1 MFVLSSVAEFLG
13 VNCYAVAREGASECV
28 LFDAGLNGAPELH
41 ELLKEEGLTPAAL
54 VLTHGH
60 PDHILGIPHFYEEF
74 GALPTYLHADDMYRV
89 ERPAETMNPQFKAML
104 APLVAQWK
112 VPQVQRFSDGD
123 VVQLAGLDIRIVHTP
138 GHTEGSCVFEVTES
152 DAQSDVQ
159 ANAAESLLFTGDVL
173 FAGSIGRVDLP
184 GGDPEAMQRSL
195 EIVKGLADQPVY
207 PGHGPATRLDHEK
220 RVNPFL

>member
-41 ELLKEEGLTPAAL
+41 ELLKEEGLTPVAL

-60 PDHILGIPHFYEEF
+60 PDHILGLPHFYEEF
-74 GALPTYLHADDMYRV
+74 GVLPTYLHTDDVYRV
-89 ERPAETMNPQFKAML
+89 ERPADTMNPQFKAML
-104 APLVAQWK
+104 APLVAQWE
-112 VPQVQRFSDGD
+112 VPQVQRYEDGD
-123 VVQLAGLDIRIVHTP
+123 VLQLAGLDIRIVHTP
-138 GHTEGSCVFEVTES
+138 GHTEGSCVFEVTEGS
-152 DAQSDVQ
+152 
-159 ANAAESLLFTGDVL
+159 ESLLFTGDVL

-195 EIVKGLADQPVY
+195 EIVKGLANQPVY

>member
-41 ELLKEEGLTPAAL
+41 ELLKEEGLTPVAL

-60 PDHILGIPHFYEEF
+60 PDHILGLPHFYEEF
-74 GALPTYLHADDMYRV
+74 GLLPTYLHTDDVYRV
-89 ERPAETMNPQFKAML
+89 ERPADTMNPQFKAML
-104 APLVAQWK
+104 APLVAQWE
-112 VPQVQRFSDGD
+112 VPQVQRYEDGD
-123 VVQLAGLDIRIVHTP
+123 VLQLAGLDIRIVHTP
-138 GHTEGSCVFEVTES
+138 GHTEGSCVFEVTEVS
-152 DAQSDVQ
+152 
-159 ANAAESLLFTGDVL
+159 ESLLFTGDVL

-195 EIVKGLADQPVY
+195 EIVKGLANQPVY

>member
-1 MFVLSSVAEFLG
+1 MVVLSSVAEFLG
-13 VNCYAVAREGASECV
+13 VNCYAVAREDASECV

-41 ELLKEEGLTPAAL
+41 ELLKEEGLTPVAL

-60 PDHILGIPHFYEEF
+60 PDHILGLPHFYEEF
-74 GALPTYLHADDMYRV
+74 GVLPTYLHSDDVYRV
-89 ERPAETMNPQFKAML
+89 ERPADTMNPQFKAML
-104 APLVAQWK
+104 APLVAQWE
-112 VPQVQRFSDGD
+112 VPQVQRYEDGD
-123 VVQLAGLDIRIVHTP
+123 VLQLAGLDIRIVHTP
-138 GHTEGSCVFEVTES
+138 GHTEGSCVFEVTEGS
-152 DAQSDVQ
+152 
-159 ANAAESLLFTGDVL
+159 ESLLFTGDVL

-195 EIVKGLADQPVY
+195 EIVKGLANQPVY

>member
-60 PDHILGIPHFYEEF
+60 PDHILGLPHFYEEF
-74 GALPTYLHADDMYRV
+74 GALPTYLHADDVYRV
-89 ERPAETMNPQFKAML
+89 ERPADTMNPQFKAML
-104 APLVAQWK
+104 APLVAQWE
-112 VPQVQRFSDGD
+112 VPQVQRFNDGD
-123 VVQLAGLDIRIVHTP
+123 VLQLAGLDIRIVHTP
-138 GHTEGSCVFEVTES
+138 GHTEGSCVFEVTEGS
-152 DAQSDVQ
+152 
-159 ANAAESLLFTGDVL
+159 ESLLFTGDVL

-195 EIVKGLADQPVY
+195 EIVKGLASQPVY

>member
-41 ELLKEEGLTPAAL
+41 ELLKEEGLTPVAL

-60 PDHILGIPHFYEEF
+60 PDHILGLPHFYEEF
-74 GALPTYLHADDMYRV
+74 GVLPTYLHSDDVYRV
-89 ERPAETMNPQFKAML
+89 ERPADTMNPQFKAML
-104 APLVAQWK
+104 APLVAQWE
-112 VPQVQRFSDGD
+112 VPQVQRYEDGD
-123 VVQLAGLDIRIVHTP
+123 VLQLAGLDIRIVHTP
-138 GHTEGSCVFEVTES
+138 GHTEGSCVFEVTEGS
-152 DAQSDVQ
+152 
-159 ANAAESLLFTGDVL
+159 ESLLFTGDVL

-184 GGDPEAMQRSL
+184 GGDPEAMQRSM
-195 EIVKGLADQPVY
+195 EIVKGLANQPVY

>member
-13 VNCYAVAREGASECV
+13 VNCYAVAREDASECV

-41 ELLKEEGLTPAAL
+41 EVLKEEGLTPVAL

-60 PDHILGIPHFYEEF
+60 PDHILGLPHFYEEF
-74 GALPTYLHADDMYRV
+74 GVLPTYLHSDDVYRV
-89 ERPAETMNPQFKAML
+89 ERPADTMNPQFKAML
-104 APLVAQWK
+104 APLVAQWE
-112 VPQVQRFSDGD
+112 VPQVQRYEDGD
-123 VVQLAGLDIRIVHTP
+123 VLQLAGLDIRIVHTP
-138 GHTEGSCVFEVTES
+138 GHTEGSCVFEVTEGS
-152 DAQSDVQ
+152 
-159 ANAAESLLFTGDVL
+159 ESLLFTGDVL

-195 EIVKGLADQPVY
+195 KIVNGLANQPVY

>member
-28 LFDAGLNGAPELH
+28 LFDAGLNGAPALH
-41 ELLKEEGLTPAAL
+41 ELLKEEGLTPVAL

-60 PDHILGIPHFYEEF
+60 PDHILGLPNFYEEF
-74 GALPTYLHADDMYRV
+74 GVLPTYLHTDDVYRV
-89 ERPAETMNPQFKAML
+89 ERPADTMNPQFKAML
-104 APLVAQWK
+104 APLVAQWE
-112 VPQVQRFSDGD
+112 VPQVQRYEDGD
-123 VVQLAGLDIRIVHTP
+123 VLQLAGLDIRVVHTP
-138 GHTEGSCVFEVTES
+138 GHTEGSCVFEVTEGS
-152 DAQSDVQ
+152 
-159 ANAAESLLFTGDVL
+159 ESLLFTGDVL

-195 EIVKGLADQPVY
+195 EIVKGLANQPVY

>member
-41 ELLKEEGLTPAAL
+41 ELLKEEGLTPVAL

-60 PDHILGIPHFYEEF
+60 PDHFLGLPHFYEEF
-74 GALPTYLHADDMYRV
+74 GVLPTYLHSDDVYRV
-89 ERPAETMNPQFKAML
+89 ERPADTMNPQFKAML
-104 APLVAQWK
+104 APLVAQWE
-112 VPQVQRFSDGD
+112 VPQVQRYEDGD
-123 VVQLAGLDIRIVHTP
+123 VLQLAGLDIRIVHTP
-138 GHTEGSCVFEVTES
+138 GHTEGSCVFEVTEGS
-152 DAQSDVQ
+152 
-159 ANAAESLLFTGDVL
+159 ESLLFTGDVL

-195 EIVKGLADQPVY
+195 EIVKGLANQPVY

>member
-41 ELLKEEGLTPAAL
+41 ELLKEEGLTPVAL

-60 PDHILGIPHFYEEF
+60 PDHILGLPHFYEEF
-74 GALPTYLHADDMYRV
+74 GVLPTYLHSDDVYRV
-89 ERPAETMNPQFKAML
+89 ERPADTMNPQFKAML
-104 APLVAQWK
+104 APLVAQWE
-112 VPQVQRFSDGD
+112 VPQVRRYEDGD
-123 VVQLAGLDIRIVHTP
+123 VLQLAGLDIRIVHTP
-138 GHTEGSCVFEVTES
+138 GHTEGSCVFEVTEGS
-152 DAQSDVQ
+152 
-159 ANAAESLLFTGDVL
+159 ESLLFTGDVL

-195 EIVKGLADQPVY
+195 EIVKGLANQPVY

>member
-13 VNCYAVAREGASECV
+13 VNCYGVAREGASECV
-28 LFDAGLNGAPELH
+28 LFDAGLNGAPGLH
-41 ELLKEEGLTPAAL
+41 ELLKEEGLSPVAL

-60 PDHILGIPHFYEEF
+60 PDHILGLPHFYEAF
-74 GALPTYLHADDMYRV
+74 GTLPTYLHSDDVYRV
-89 ERPAETMNPQFKAML
+89 ERPADTMNPQFKAML
-104 APLVAQWK
+104 APLVAQWEI
-112 VPQVQRFSDGD
+112 PQVQRYEDGD
-123 VVQLAGLDIRIVHTP
+123 VLQLAGLDIRIVHTP
-138 GHTEGSCVFEVTES
+138 GHTEGSCVFEVTEGS
-152 DAQSDVQ
+152 
-159 ANAAESLLFTGDVL
+159 ESLLFTGDVL

-195 EIVKGLADQPVY
+195 EIVKGLANQPVY

>member
-41 ELLKEEGLTPAAL
+41 ELLKEEGLTPVAL

-60 PDHILGIPHFYEEF
+60 PDHILGLPHFYEEF
-74 GALPTYLHADDMYRV
+74 GVLPTYLHSDDVYRV
-89 ERPAETMNPQFKAML
+89 ERPADTMNPQFKAML
-104 APLVAQWK
+104 APLVAQWE
-112 VPQVQRFSDGD
+112 VPQVQRYEDGD
-123 VVQLAGLDIRIVHTP
+123 VLQLAGLDIQVVHTP
-138 GHTEGSCVFEVTES
+138 GHTEGSCVFEVTEG
-152 DAQSDVQ
+152 
-159 ANAAESLLFTGDVL
+159 NESLLFTGDVL

-195 EIVKGLADQPVY
+195 EIVKGLANQPVY

>member
-41 ELLKEEGLTPAAL
+41 ELLKEEGLTPVAL

-60 PDHILGIPHFYEEF
+60 PDHILGLPHFYEEF
-74 GALPTYLHADDMYRV
+74 GVLPTYLHTDDVYRV
-89 ERPAETMNPQFKAML
+89 ERPADTMNPQFKAML
-104 APLVAQWK
+104 APLVAQWE
-112 VPQVQRFSDGD
+112 VPQVQRYEDGD
-123 VVQLAGLDIRIVHTP
+123 VLKLADLDIRIVHTP
-138 GHTEGSCVFEVTES
+138 GHTEGSCVFEVTEGS
-152 DAQSDVQ
+152 
-159 ANAAESLLFTGDVL
+159 ESLLFTGDVL

-195 EIVKGLADQPVY
+195 EIVKGLANQPVY

>member
-41 ELLKEEGLTPAAL
+41 ELLKEEGLRPVAL

-60 PDHILGIPHFYEEF
+60 PDHILGLPHFYEEF
-74 GALPTYLHADDMYRV
+74 GVLPTYLHTDDVYRV
-89 ERPAETMNPQFKAML
+89 ERPADTMNPQFKAML
-104 APLVAQWK
+104 APLVAQWE
-112 VPQVQRFSDGD
+112 VPQVQRYEDGD
-123 VVQLAGLDIRIVHTP
+123 VLQLAGLDIRIVHTP
-138 GHTEGSCVFEVTES
+138 GHTEGSCVFEVTEGT
-152 DAQSDVQ
+152 
-159 ANAAESLLFTGDVL
+159 ESLLFTGDVL

-195 EIVKGLADQPVY
+195 EIVKGLANQPVY

>member
-41 ELLKEEGLTPAAL
+41 ELLKEEGLTPVAL

-60 PDHILGIPHFYEEF
+60 PDHILGLPHFYEEF
-74 GALPTYLHADDMYRV
+74 GVLPTYLHSDDVYRV
-89 ERPAETMNPQFKAML
+89 DRPADTMNPQFKAML
-104 APLVAQWK
+104 APLVAQWE
-112 VPQVQRFSDGD
+112 VPQVQRYEDGD
-123 VVQLAGLDIRIVHTP
+123 VLQLAGLDIQVVHTP
-138 GHTEGSCVFEVTES
+138 GHTEGSCVFEVTEGT
-152 DAQSDVQ
+152 
-159 ANAAESLLFTGDVL
+159 ESLLFSGDVL

-195 EIVKGLADQPVY
+195 EIVKGLANQPVY

>member
-1 MFVLSSVAEFLG
+1 MFVVSSVAEFLG

-41 ELLKEEGLTPAAL
+41 ELLKEEGLTPVAL

-60 PDHILGIPHFYEEF
+60 PDHILGLPHFYEEF
-74 GALPTYLHADDMYRV
+74 GVLPTYLHSDDVYRV
-89 ERPAETMNPQFKAML
+89 ERPADTMNQQFKAML
-104 APLVAQWK
+104 APLVAQWE
-112 VPQVQRFSDGD
+112 VPQVQRYEDGD
-123 VVQLAGLDIRIVHTP
+123 VLQLAGLDIRIVHTP
-138 GHTEGSCVFEVTES
+138 GHTEGSCVFEVTEGS
-152 DAQSDVQ
+152 
-159 ANAAESLLFTGDVL
+159 ESLLFTGDVL

-195 EIVKGLADQPVY
+195 EIVKGLANQPVY

>member
-41 ELLKEEGLTPAAL
+41 ELLKEEGLTPVAL

-60 PDHILGIPHFYEEF
+60 PDHILGLPHFYEEF
-74 GALPTYLHADDMYRV
+74 GVLPTYLHSDDVYRV
-89 ERPAETMNPQFKAML
+89 ERPADTMNPQFKAML
-104 APLVAQWK
+104 APLVAQWE
-112 VPQVQRFSDGD
+112 VPQVQRYEDGD
-123 VVQLAGLDIRIVHTP
+123 VLQLAGLDIRIVHTP
-138 GHTEGSCVFEVTES
+138 GHTEGSCVFEVTEGS
-152 DAQSDVQ
+152 
-159 ANAAESLLFTGDVL
+159 ESLLFTGDVL

-195 EIVKGLADQPVY
+195 EIVKGLANQPVY

>member
-28 LFDAGLNGAPELH
+28 LFDAGLNGVPELH
-41 ELLKEEGLTPAAL
+41 ELLKEEGLTPVAL

-60 PDHILGIPHFYEEF
+60 PDHILGLPHFYEEF
-74 GALPTYLHADDMYRV
+74 GVLPTYLHSDDVYRV
-89 ERPAETMNPQFKAML
+89 ERPADTMNPQFKAML
-104 APLVAQWK
+104 APLVAQWE
-112 VPQVQRFSDGD
+112 VPQVQRYEDGD
-123 VVQLAGLDIRIVHTP
+123 VLQLAGLDIRIVHTP
-138 GHTEGSCVFEVTES
+138 GHTEGSCVFEVTEGS
-152 DAQSDVQ
+152 
-159 ANAAESLLFTGDVL
+159 ESLLFTGDVL

-195 EIVKGLADQPVY
+195 EIVKGLANQPVY

>member
-41 ELLKEEGLTPAAL
+41 ELLKEEGLTPVAL

-60 PDHILGIPHFYEEF
+60 PDHILGLPHFYEEF
-74 GALPTYLHADDMYRV
+74 GVLPTYLHADDVYRV
-89 ERPAETMNPQFKAML
+89 ESPADTMNPQFKAML
-104 APLVAQWK
+104 APLVAQWE
-112 VPQVQRFSDGD
+112 VPQVQRYEDGD
-123 VVQLAGLDIRIVHTP
+123 VLELAGVDIRVVHTP
-138 GHTEGSCVFEVTES
+138 GHTEGSCVFEVTEGT
-152 DAQSDVQ
+152 
-159 ANAAESLLFTGDVL
+159 ESLLFTGDVL

-195 EIVKGLADQPVY
+195 EIVKGLANQPVY

>member
-28 LFDAGLNGAPELH
+28 LFDAGLNGVPELH
-41 ELLKEEGLTPAAL
+41 ELLKEEGLTPVAL

-60 PDHILGIPHFYEEF
+60 PDHILGLPHFYEEF
-74 GALPTYLHADDMYRV
+74 GVLPTYLHSDDVYRV
-89 ERPAETMNPQFKAML
+89 ERPADTMNPQFKAML
-104 APLVAQWK
+104 APLVAQWE
-112 VPQVQRFSDGD
+112 VPQVQRYEDGD
-123 VVQLAGLDIRIVHTP
+123 VLQLAGLDIRIVHTP
-138 GHTEGSCVFEVTES
+138 GHTEGSCVFEVTEGS
-152 DAQSDVQ
+152 
-159 ANAAESLLFTGDVL
+159 ESLLFTGDVL

-184 GGDPEAMQRSL
+184 GGDPEAMQRSM
-195 EIVKGLADQPVY
+195 EIVKGLANQPVY

>member
-41 ELLKEEGLTPAAL
+41 ELLKEEGLTPVAL

-60 PDHILGIPHFYEEF
+60 PDHILGLPHFYEEF
-74 GALPTYLHADDMYRV
+74 GVLPTYLHSDDVYRV
-89 ERPAETMNPQFKAML
+89 ERPADTMNPQFKAML
-104 APLVAQWK
+104 APLVSQWE
-112 VPQVQRFSDGD
+112 VPQVQRYEDGD
-123 VVQLAGLDIRIVHTP
+123 VLQLAGLDIRIVHTP
-138 GHTEGSCVFEVTES
+138 GHTEGSCVFEVTEGS
-152 DAQSDVQ
+152 
-159 ANAAESLLFTGDVL
+159 ESLLFTGDVL

-195 EIVKGLADQPVY
+195 EIVKGLANQPVY

>member
-41 ELLKEEGLTPAAL
+41 ELLKEEGLTPVAL

-60 PDHILGIPHFYEEF
+60 PDHILGLPHFYEEF
-74 GALPTYLHADDMYRV
+74 GVLPTYLHSDDVYRV
-89 ERPAETMNPQFKAML
+89 ERPADTMNPQFKAML
-104 APLVAQWK
+104 APLVAQWE
-112 VPQVQRFSDGD
+112 VPQVQRYEDGD
-123 VVQLAGLDIRIVHTP
+123 VLQLAGLDTRIVHTP
-138 GHTEGSCVFEVTES
+138 GHTEGSCVFEVTEGS
-152 DAQSDVQ
+152 
-159 ANAAESLLFTGDVL
+159 ESLLFTGDVL

-184 GGDPEAMQRSL
+184 GGDPEAMQRSM
-195 EIVKGLADQPVY
+195 EIVKGLANQPVY

>member
-41 ELLKEEGLTPAAL
+41 ELLKEEGLTPVAL

-60 PDHILGIPHFYEEF
+60 PDHILGLPHFYEEF
-74 GALPTYLHADDMYRV
+74 GVLPTYLHTDDVYRV
-89 ERPAETMNPQFKAML
+89 ERPADTMNPQFKAML
-104 APLVAQWK
+104 APLVAQWE
-112 VPQVQRFSDGD
+112 VPQVQRYEDGN
-123 VVQLAGLDIRIVHTP
+123 VLQLAGLDIRIVHAP
-138 GHTEGSCVFEVTES
+138 GHTEGSCVFEVTEGS
-152 DAQSDVQ
+152 
-159 ANAAESLLFTGDVL
+159 ESLLFTGDVL

-195 EIVKGLADQPVY
+195 EIVKGLANQPVY

>member
-60 PDHILGIPHFYEEF
+60 PDHILGLPHFYKEF
-74 GALPTYLHADDMYRV
+74 GALPTYLHADDVYRV
-89 ERPAETMNPQFKAML
+89 ERPADTMNPQFKAML
-104 APLVAQWK
+104 APLVAQWQ

-123 VVQLAGLDIRIVHTP
+123 VLQLAGMDIRIVHTP
-138 GHTEGSCVFEVTES
+138 GHTEGSCVFEVTEGS
-152 DAQSDVQ
+152 
-159 ANAAESLLFTGDVL
+159 ESLLFTGDVL

-195 EIVKGLADQPVY
+195 EIVKGLANQPVY

>member
-1 MFVLSSVAEFLG
+1 MFVVSSVAEFLG
-13 VNCYAVAREGASECV
+13 VNCYAVARDGASECV

-41 ELLKEEGLTPAAL
+41 ELLKEEGLTPVAL

-60 PDHILGIPHFYEEF
+60 PDHVLGLPHFYEEF
-74 GALPTYLHADDMYRV
+74 GVLPTYLHSDDVYRV
-89 ERPAETMNPQFKAML
+89 ERPADTMNPQFKAML
-104 APLVAQWK
+104 APLVAQWE
-112 VPQVQRFSDGD
+112 VPQVQRYEDGD
-123 VVQLAGLDIRIVHTP
+123 VLQLAGLDIRIVHTP
-138 GHTEGSCVFEVTES
+138 GHTEGSCVFEVTEGS
-152 DAQSDVQ
+152 
-159 ANAAESLLFTGDVL
+159 ESLLFTGDVL

-195 EIVKGLADQPVY
+195 EIVKGLANQPVY

>member
-41 ELLKEEGLTPAAL
+41 ELLKEEGLTPVAL

-60 PDHILGIPHFYEEF
+60 PDHILGLPHFYEEF
-74 GALPTYLHADDMYRV
+74 GVLPTYLHSDDVYRV
-89 ERPAETMNPQFKAML
+89 ERPADTMNPQFKAML
-104 APLVAQWK
+104 APLVAQWE
-112 VPQVQRFSDGD
+112 VPQVQRYEDGD
-123 VVQLAGLDIRIVHTP
+123 VLQLAGLDIQVVHTP
-138 GHTEGSCVFEVTES
+138 GHTEGSCVFEVTEGT
-152 DAQSDVQ
+152 
-159 ANAAESLLFTGDVL
+159 ESLLFSGDVL

-195 EIVKGLADQPVY
+195 EIVKGLANQPVY

>member
-41 ELLKEEGLTPAAL
+41 ELLKEEGLTPVAL

-60 PDHILGIPHFYEEF
+60 PDHILGLPHFYEEF
-74 GALPTYLHADDMYRV
+74 GVLPTYLHSDDVYRV
-89 ERPAETMNPQFKAML
+89 ERPADTMNPQFKAML
-104 APLVAQWK
+104 APLVAQWE
-112 VPQVQRFSDGD
+112 VPQVQRYEDGN
-123 VVQLAGLDIRIVHTP
+123 VLQLAGLDIRIVHTP
-138 GHTEGSCVFEVTES
+138 GHTEGSCVFEVTEGS
-152 DAQSDVQ
+152 
-159 ANAAESLLFTGDVL
+159 ESLLFTGDVL

-195 EIVKGLADQPVY
+195 EIVKGLANQPVY